1 VFGPAVSLPAK
12 VRRRWRLMRLR
23 GHAVECPCCG
33 GRFAAF
39 MPGRDPNNPICPRC
53 GAQAR
58 HRALWL
64 YLHERTHLFD
74 GKGLRV
80 LHFAPE
86 RALGHAL
93 ASATGLHYVS
103 ADLEDPAAMEH
114 FDITDIPHP
123 DGSFDVILC
132 IHVLEH
138 VEDDRKAMRE
148 LRRILAPDGFAI
160 VLVPLDLERPETYE
174 DTTITD
180 PAGRER
186 AFWQADHLRL
196 YGSDFPDRLRA
207 AGFEVTVDRWVRTL
221 DPGIIQR
228 HGLFP
233 LEDMYVCRK
242 EPATTPRTRAT
253 RRDHPASP

>member
-1 VFGPAVSLPAK
+1 VFAPAVNLLPR
-12 VRRRWRLMRLR
+12 VRRRWRLLRLR

-33 GRFAAF
+33 GNFGHF

-64 YLHERTHLFD
+64 YLGERTNLLH
-74 GKGLRV
+74 GEELRL

-86 RALGHAL
+86 RALGRRL
-93 ASATGLHYVS
+93 GATAGIHYVS
-103 ADLEDPAAMEH
+103 ADLDAPEAMEH
-114 FDITDIPHP
+114 FDITDIPHG
-123 DGSFDVILC
+123 DDSFDAILC

-148 LRRILAPDGFAI
+148 LRRILRPGGWAI
-160 VLVPLDLERPETYE
+160 VLVPLDLSRAETYE
-174 DTTITD
+174 DPSITD
-180 PAGRER
+180 PAARER

-196 YGSDFPDRLRA
+196 YGRDFPERLRE
-207 AGFEVTVDRWVRTL
+207 AGFDVTVDEWVRTL
-221 DPGIIQR
+221 DPAAIER

-233 LEDMYVCRK
+233 LEDMYVCTKPGPRPPAR
-242 EPATTPRTRAT
+242 EP
-253 RRDHPASP
+253 DLSLL

>member
-1 VFGPAVSLPAK
+1 VNPLPS
-12 VRRRWRLMRLR
+12 VRRRWRLFRLR
-23 GHAVECPCCG
+23 GDAVECPCCG
-33 GRFAAF
+33 GRFREF

-86 RALGHAL
+86 RALGQRL
-93 ASATGLHYVS
+93 AAAPGIRYVS
-103 ADLEDPAAMEH
+103 ADLDAPDAMEH
-114 FDITDIPHP
+114 FDITDIPHE
-123 DGSFDVILC
+123 DGSFDAILC

-138 VEDDRKAMRE
+138 VEDDRAAMRE

-160 VLVPLDLERPETYE
+160 VLVPLDLGRPDTYE
-174 DTTITD
+174 DPSITD
-180 PAGRER
+180 PAERER

-196 YGSDFPDRLRA
+196 YGQDFPDRLRE

-221 DPGIIQR
+221 DPSTIQR

-242 EPATTPRTRAT
+242 ETATPKTNATPG
-253 RRDHPASP
+253 DHQASP

>member
-1 VFGPAVSLPAK
+1 
-12 VRRRWRLMRLR
+12 
-23 GHAVECPCCG
+23 
-33 GRFAAF
+33 

-64 YLHERTHLFD
+64 YLHERTNLFS
-74 GKGLRV
+74 GEGLSV

-86 RALGHAL
+86 HALGRRL
-93 ASATGLHYVS
+93 AATPGIRYVS
-103 ADLEDPAAMEH
+103 ADLDAPEAMEH

-123 DGSFDVILC
+123 DDSWDAILC

-138 VEDDRKAMRE
+138 VPDDRRAMRE
-148 LRRILAPDGFAI
+148 LHRILKPEGWAI
-160 VLVPLDLERPETYE
+160 VLVPLDLDRAETYE
-174 DTTITD
+174 DPSITD
-180 PAGRER
+180 PAERER

-196 YGSDFPDRLRA
+196 YGRDLPDRLRE
-207 AGFEVTVDRWVRTL
+207 AGFEVTVDRWVRDL
-221 DPGIIQR
+221 DPGVIER

-242 EPATTPRTRAT
+242 G
-253 RRDHPASP
+253 

>member
-1 VFGPAVSLPAK
+1 VFASAVKGLREYPLAA
-12 VRRRWRLMRLR
+12 RRRWRLMRLR
-23 GHAVECPCCG
+23 GDAAECPCCD
-33 GRFAAF
+33 GRFSTF

-64 YLHERTHLFD
+64 YLHRRTNLFA
-74 GKGLRV
+74 GEGLSV

-86 RALGHAL
+86 RALGRRL
-93 ASATGLHYVS
+93 AATPGVRYVT
-103 ADLEDPAAMEH
+103 ADLEAPDVMEH

-138 VEDDRKAMRE
+138 VDDDRRAMRE
-148 LRRILAPDGFAI
+148 LRRVLAPGGWAI
-160 VLVPLDLERPETYE
+160 VLVPLDLQRADTYE
-174 DTTITD
+174 DPSITE
-180 PAGRER
+180 PAERER
-186 AFWQADHLRL
+186 LFWQPDHMRL
-196 YGSDFPDRLRA
+196 YGRDFAGRLRD
-207 AGFEVTVDRWVRTL
+207 AGFDVTVDHWIRHLPPDT
-221 DPGIIQR
+221 IQR

-242 EPATTPRTRAT
+242 VPGSRFP
-253 RRDHPASP
+253 DPG

>member
-1 VFGPAVSLPAK
+1 MA
-12 VRRRWRLMRLR
+12 
-23 GHAVECPCCG
+23 
-33 GRFAAF
+33 
-39 MPGRDPNNPICPRC
+39 GRDPNNPICPRC

-64 YLHERTHLFD
+64 YLHERTDLFS
-74 GKGLRV
+74 GKGLEV

-86 RALGHAL
+86 RALGGAL
-93 ASATGLHYVS
+93 AAAPGIHYVS
-103 ADLEDPAAMEH
+103 ADLTDPAAMEH

-148 LRRILAPDGFAI
+148 LHRILAPEGFAI
-160 VLVPLDLERPETYE
+160 VLVPLDLDRAETYE
-174 DTTITD
+174 DRSITD
-180 PAGRER
+180 PSERRR

-196 YGSDFPDRLRA
+196 YGRDFPERLKE
-207 AGFEVTVDRWVRTL
+207 AGFEVTVDQWVRGL
-221 DPGIIQR
+221 DQPTIKR

-242 EPATTPRTRAT
+242 KLGTKN
-253 RRDHPASP
+253 

>member
-1 VFGPAVSLPAK
+1 ML
-12 VRRRWRLMRLR
+12 
-23 GHAVECPCCG
+23 
-33 GRFAAF
+33 
-39 MPGRDPNNPICPRC
+39 GRDPNNPICPRC

-64 YLHERTHLFD
+64 YLHARTHLFS

-86 RALGHAL
+86 RALGQAL
-93 ASATGLHYVS
+93 AGAPGIEYVS

-148 LRRILAPDGFAI
+148 LRRILRADGFAI
-160 VLVPLDLERPETYE
+160 VLVPLDLDRAETFE
-174 DTTITD
+174 DPSITD
-180 PAGRER
+180 PAERER

-196 YGSDFPDRLRA
+196 YGRDFPDRLRE
-207 AGFEVTVDRWVRTL
+207 AGFDVTVDRWVRGL
-221 DPGIIQR
+221 DSSKMER
-228 HGLFP
+228 YGLFP
-233 LEDMYVCRK
+233 LEDMYVCR
-242 EPATTPRTRAT
+242 
-253 RRDHPASP
+253 SS

>member
-1 VFGPAVSLPAK
+1 MFGPAVNALPRL
-12 VRRRWRLMRLR
+12 RRRWRLLRLR
-23 GHAVECPCCG
+23 GDAVECPCCG
-33 GRFAAF
+33 GRFREF

-86 RALGHAL
+86 RALGRAL
-93 ASATGLHYVS
+93 AAASGIRYVS

-123 DGSFDVILC
+123 DASFDAILC

-138 VEDDRKAMRE
+138 VDDDCKAMRE
-148 LRRILAPDGFAI
+148 LRRILSPEGFAI
-160 VLVPLDLERPETYE
+160 VLVPLDLSKPETYE
-174 DTTITD
+174 DPSITD
-180 PAGRER
+180 PAQRER
-186 AFWQADHLRL
+186 EFWQADHVRL
-196 YGSDFPDRLRA
+196 YGADFPERLRQ
-207 AGFEVTVDRWVRTL
+207 AGFDVTVDRWVRGL
-221 DPGIIQR
+221 DPAQVQR
-228 HGLFP
+228 YGLFP
-233 LEDMYVCRK
+233 LEDMYVCRV
-242 EPATTPRTRAT
+242 PG
-253 RRDHPASP
+253 S

>member
-1 VFGPAVSLPAK
+1 
-12 VRRRWRLMRLR
+12 
-23 GHAVECPCCG
+23 
-33 GRFAAF
+33 

-64 YLHERTHLFD
+64 YLHARTHLFS

-86 RALGHAL
+86 RALGQAL
-93 ASATGLHYVS
+93 AGAPGIEYVS

-148 LRRILAPDGFAI
+148 LRRILRADGFAI
-160 VLVPLDLERPETYE
+160 VLVPLDLDRAETFE
-174 DTTITD
+174 DPSITD
-180 PAGRER
+180 PAERER

-196 YGSDFPDRLRA
+196 YGRDFPDRLRE
-207 AGFEVTVDRWVRTL
+207 AGFDVTVDRWVRGL
-221 DPGIIQR
+221 DSSKMER
-228 HGLFP
+228 YGLFP
-233 LEDMYVCRK
+233 LEDMYVCR
-242 EPATTPRTRAT
+242 
-253 RRDHPASP
+253 SS

>member
-1 VFGPAVSLPAK
+1 VFAPAVNLLAR
-12 VRRRWRLMRLR
+12 VRRRWRLFRLR
-23 GHAVECPCCG
+23 GDAVECPCCG
-33 GRFAAF
+33 GRFRAF

-86 RALGHAL
+86 RALGQRL
-93 ASATGLHYVS
+93 ASAPEIRYVS
-103 ADLEDPAAMEH
+103 ADLDDPSAMEH

-123 DGSFDVILC
+123 DGSFDAILC

-138 VEDDRKAMRE
+138 VRDDRKAMRE
-148 LRRILAPDGFAI
+148 LHRILAPDGFAI
-160 VLVPLDLERPETYE
+160 VLVPLDLDRTDTYE
-174 DTTITD
+174 DASITD
-180 PAGRER
+180 PAERER
-186 AFWQADHLRL
+186 AFWQSDHLRL
-196 YGSDFPDRLRA
+196 YGRDFPDLLRD
-207 AGFEVTVDRWVRTL
+207 AGFEVTVDQWVRGL
-221 DPGIIQR
+221 DRATIQR

-233 LEDMYVCRK
+233 QEDMYVCRV
-242 EPATTPRTRAT
+242 PSSQFPV
-253 RRDHPASP
+253 PSS

>member
-1 VFGPAVSLPAK
+1 
-12 VRRRWRLMRLR
+12 
-23 GHAVECPCCG
+23 
-33 GRFAAF
+33 

-64 YLHERTHLFD
+64 YLHERTNLFS
-74 GKGLRV
+74 GEGLSV

-86 RALGHAL
+86 HALGRRL
-93 ASATGLHYVS
+93 ASTPGIRYVS
-103 ADLEDPAAMEH
+103 ADLDAPEAMEH

-123 DGSFDVILC
+123 DDSWDAILC

-138 VEDDRKAMRE
+138 VPDDRRAMRE
-148 LRRILAPDGFAI
+148 LHRILKPEGWAI
-160 VLVPLDLERPETYE
+160 VLVPLDLDRAETYE
-174 DTTITD
+174 DPSITD
-180 PAGRER
+180 PAERER

-196 YGSDFPDRLRA
+196 YGRDLPDRLRE
-207 AGFEVTVDRWVRTL
+207 AGFEVTVDRWVRDL
-221 DPGIIQR
+221 EPGVIER

-242 EPATTPRTRAT
+242 G
-253 RRDHPASP
+253 